1 MKKYFLN
8 PSDIFLGVFGM
19 FLTGGVFIA
28 LLISFIIT
36 WRSTQSIDF
45 GIAIAFLSIP
55 LLLMI
60 PQVCYIKKYYGYIFL
75 DDNHLILQK
84 GKKQI
89 VMEISDIRWI
99 ELWYDHRSGTHGA
112 PGPVKKFRFSIR
124 LNNQKE
130 DLDFIITN
138 QIILDIIKK
147 HNIRIMPDQ
156 YNQIYI
162 NTGKFDFR

>member
-1 MKKYFLN
+1 MDKKA
-8 PSDIFLGVFGM
+8 
-19 FLTGGVFIA
+19 IA
-28 LLISFIIT
+28 IPK
-36 WRSTQSIDF
+36 SIDCVLILITIEIS
-45 GIAIAFLSIP
+45 IAINPPPVKNIP

-112 PGPVKKFRFSIR
+112 LGPVKKFRFSIR